1 MNKYEIEKNAVLIWN
16 LLNTRYY
23 WSYTELRTE
32 SHLSD
37 MELGAAI
44 GWLAHEDKI
53 EIDMG
58 NETLN
63 RGFITHAIT
72 SFFDMSYKSCKLL
85 RLSQK

>member
-1 MNKYEIEKNAVLIWN
+1 MNKYEIEKNAALIWN

-23 WSYTELRTE
+23 LSYTELRTE

-37 MELGAAI
+37 IELGTAI

-58 NETLN
+58 N
-63 RGFITHAIT
+63 GT
-72 SFFDMSYKSCKLL
+72 SKQRFHYPYYNQFF
-85 RLSQK
+85 